1 MFSLVPNF
9 ILQAL
14 ICGQLCDN
22 MSYLNEVLMLVM
34 LDSFK
39 SSDCHAWRHN
49 PSYHIIALAVCIL
62 FDFCLLPG
70 RQDAFLQ
77 SSPTPVAP
85 SSLAAMLMIR
95 YFTES
100 LCQSPQLFSSDQA
113 SLQAAGDAVRRLLAR
128 HVRTARLQTL
138 PSLPAQPHL
147 LPGRANSTRKSLRKF
162 NAFSP
167 SFARWF
173 PSCHPG
179 DGICCKD
186 Y

>member
-1 MFSLVPNF
+1 MAFLSAAIVLRFLFIQFEMTYLCLNKLFNVFRSSPYGTGRLMFSLVPNF

-95 YFTES
+95 SSGLVIHFWTIYF
-100 LCQSPQLFSSDQA
+100 
-113 SLQAAGDAVRRLLAR
+113 
-128 HVRTARLQTL
+128 
-138 PSLPAQPHL
+138 
-147 LPGRANSTRKSLRKF
+147 
-162 NAFSP
+162 
-167 SFARWF
+167 
-173 PSCHPG
+173 
-179 DGICCKD
+179 
-186 Y
+186 